1 MNDSM
6 LKVITWIEEKNL
18 NDVSDS
24 KTQILKLIS
33 AAGELSKSISNR
45 EDCRQDVGNCIVQIL
60 ILSAINKYSI
70 KQFIMGSDLANID
83 DNHDSISSFMYE
95 LWQGFGRLS
104 KAISQED
111 DYRST
116 LDDLVIILS
125 GIARFY
131 NYSIE
136 ECLDI
141 AYSDI
146 NDKEEGSA

>member
-1 MNDSM
+1 MNDLL

-45 EDCRQDVGNCIVQIL
+45 EDCRQDVGNCMVHIL
-60 ILSAINKYSI
+60 TLSAINKYSI
-70 KQFIMGSDLANID
+70 KHFIMGSDLANID
-83 DNHDSISSFMYE
+83 DNHDGISSYMYE

-104 KAISQED
+104 KAVNQDD

-136 ECLDI
+136 ECVEI
-141 AYSDI
+141 AYNEI
-146 NDKEEGSA
+146 KDK